1 MLQQVLKVMVLWK
14 LRGKNRPT
22 APFFVIFYSYAS
34 TEGVIFSEWV
44 QCAETSNNKW
54 LRCCDALH
62 VTALQNKFWCD
73 IMFLKFW
80 MGIHDSHRKNDLISG
95 CVLCQSHWWSCYSY
109 SPSSASCHETL
120 NKHARL
126 PQDFKG
132 FCRLYTTPE
141 SDSKNSVSNPE
152 QDWGCGK
159 HTATCMKRNVTLCA
173 CCVDRLQVLR
183 FKVAER
189 PEWIMKFTCMDTAV
203 FLENMDSLSQL

>member
-1 MLQQVLKVMVLWK
+1 MWHNVHKIL
-14 LRGKNRPT
+14 
-22 APFFVIFYSYAS
+22 
-34 TEGVIFSEWV
+34 E
-44 QCAETSNNKW
+44 
-54 LRCCDALH
+54 
-62 VTALQNKFWCD
+62 
-73 IMFLKFW
+73 
-80 MGIHDSHRKNDLISG
+80 GIHGSHRKNDLISRHP
-95 CVLCQSHWWSCYSY
+95 LCQSHWWSCYSY

-120 NKHARL
+120 NKDARL

-189 PEWIMKFTCMDTAV
+189 PEWIMKCACMDTAV
-203 FLENMDSLSQL
+203 FLENMDSLSQLWWL